1 MIGIRTPDQAVFLAD
16 CVSSEKTLEKYQI
29 TFIYDVAEYLRTL
42 DLVEEMKGEIFVP
55 SHAEA
60 SSSVRELVQANRSAV
75 LSVAEKIQAL
85 LETPCTFEVLLQQIF
100 RDYGLTMNFE
110 QYVLIGSTVRS
121 YLSWLKDQG
130 KITAV
135 FENNLLLWSRC

>member
-1 MIGIRTPDQAVFLAD
+1 M
-16 CVSSEKTLEKYQI
+16 
-29 TFIYDVAEYLRTL
+29 AEYLRTL

-55 SHAEA
+55 SPRGSIFFRPGAGA
-60 SSSVRELVQANRSAV
+60 GQPCP
-75 LSVAEKIQAL
+75 LSL
-85 LETPCTFEVLLQQIF
+85 LWRKRYRPFWKRLVLLKPFCSRSSGITE
-100 RDYGLTMNFE
+100 LTMNFE